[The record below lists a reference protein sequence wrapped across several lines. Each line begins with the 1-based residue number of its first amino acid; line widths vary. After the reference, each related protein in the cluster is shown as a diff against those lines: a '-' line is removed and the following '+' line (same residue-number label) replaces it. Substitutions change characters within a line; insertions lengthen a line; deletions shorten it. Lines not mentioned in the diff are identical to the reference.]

1 MADVQ
6 PLLTKLMGLF
16 HVSAIP
22 HDCFLMF
29 SFFRYV
35 PSEGAAGLVLKTKRA
50 ALRDGDSIIGVVRS
64 TITKHDGRS
73 QGLVAP
79 NVKAQIGMQIE
90 LLGKAGLSP
99 SEIE

>member
-1 MADVQ
+1 MDVA
-6 PLLTKLMGLF
+6 LLLQMKLTGLCR
-16 HVSAIP
+16 P
-22 HDCFLMF
+22 
-29 SFFRYV
+29 V
-35 PSEGAAGLVLKTKRA
+35 PSEGAAGFVLKTKRA
-50 ALRDGDSIIGVVRS
+50 ALRDGDRILGVVRS

-90 LLGKAGLSP
+90 LLEKADLSS

>member
-1 MADVQ
+1 MKLTG
-6 PLLTKLMGLF
+6 LLFCICYKQIYQN
-16 HVSAIP
+16 VSP
-22 HDCFLMF
+22 
-29 SFFRYV
+29 RYV

-50 ALRDGDSIIGVVRS
+50 ALRDGNRIIGVVRS

-90 LLGKAGLSP
+90 LLEKAGIPP

>member
-1 MADVQ
+1 MDVAL
-6 PLLTKLMGLF
+6 PLQMKPTGLF
-16 HVSAIP
+16 HPLQLLYEIYL
-22 HDCFLMF
+22 FWT
-29 SFFRYV
+29 RYV

-50 ALRDGDSIIGVVRS
+50 ALRDGDRILGVVRS

-90 LLGKAGLSP
+90 LLEKAGLSS